1 VRAIRV
7 YGAGTSHFTLRIT
20 IQNNPDA
27 TAAIKLEGRVVGPWA
42 EELAAVWGDL
52 AITLDERPV
61 TLDMRDVTYI
71 DVSGMQVLRQICRQ
85 KHPAILTGSPLTES
99 FAEQAQR
106 NTTNDNQE
114 ND

>member
-1 VRAIRV
+1 VH
-7 YGAGTSHFTLRIT
+7 GAGTSYFTLRIT
-20 IQNNPDA
+20 IENNPDA
-27 TAAIKLEGRVVGPWA
+27 AVIKLEGRVVGPWA
-42 EELAAVWGDL
+42 DELAAVWGDL
-52 AITLDERPV
+52 AIPLDERSV
-61 TLDMRDVTYI
+61 TLDLRDVTYI
-71 DVSGMQVLRQICRQ
+71 DVSGMQVLRQICRE

>member
-1 VRAIRV
+1 MH
-7 YGAGTSHFTLRIT
+7 GAGTSQHTLRIT
-20 IQNNPDA
+20 IANNPN
-27 TAAIKLEGRVVGPWA
+27 AAVIKLEGRVVGPWA

-52 AITLDERPV
+52 ATTLDKRSA
-61 TLDMRDVTYI
+61 TLDLRDVTYV
-71 DVSGMQVLRQICRQ
+71 DVSGMQVLRQICREKQ
-85 KHPAILTGSPLTES
+85 PAILTASPLTES

>member
-1 VRAIRV
+1 MH
-7 YGAGTSHFTLRIT
+7 GAGTSQYTLRIT
-20 IQNNPDA
+20 VENNSN
-27 TAAIKLEGRVVGPWA
+27 TAIIKLEGRVVGPWA

-52 AITLDERPV
+52 ATTLDRGSA
-61 TLDMRDVTYI
+61 TLDLRGVTYV
-71 DVSGMQVLRQICRQ
+71 DVNGMQVLRQICRE
-85 KHPAILTGSPLTES
+85 KHPAILTASPLTES

>member
-1 VRAIRV
+1 M
-7 YGAGTSHFTLRIT
+7 
-20 IQNNPDA
+20 
-27 TAAIKLEGRVVGPWA
+27 VGPWA

-52 AITLDERPV
+52 ATTLDKCSA
-61 TLDMRDVTYI
+61 TLDLRDVTYV
-71 DVSGMQVLRQICRQ
+71 DVSGMQVLRQICRD
-85 KHPAILTGSPLTES
+85 KHPAILAGSPLTDS